1 MLTPACPLWQA
12 ENQWHPNSSSLLSSL
27 KFLTWFCATWKSLAH
42 EAWLPS
48 SILNTVMA
56 RAEPRTHW
64 VWKGCALFPWCCVG
78 HLIIFLVN
86 ISGCFSEWQQVTPS
100 LSVWLLVTGWW
111 RVLFLQR
118 GDLPSQF
125 GGTPWVLVKRR
136 ISAFM
141 LTHLPTMLASQLF
154 LTCVTSASS
163 ASSVGFLSSASHC
176 LSVSVLQGLSVPFI
190 GTFLGGSSSSHSS
203 ISNSDHFVGISTWV
217 SQRNLSAACPRR
229 NYLSCLSLFRVIVLY
244 WLGAFPT
251 TLSPKVEIW
260 EPFSIP
266 ACISLPVSYQCP
278 GPWNGTPLSCLTSP
292 PSPFWCYSRL
302 LYYTI
307 WQPYCRAPG
316 ISPRLS

>member
-1 MLTPACPLWQA
+1 
-12 ENQWHPNSSSLLSSL
+12 
-27 KFLTWFCATWKSLAH
+27 
-42 EAWLPS
+42 
-48 SILNTVMA
+48 MA
-56 RAEPRTHW
+56 RAEPRTLW
-64 VWKGCALFPWCCVG
+64 VWKGYALVPLCCVG

-86 ISGCFSEWQQVTPS
+86 ISGGFSEWQQVTLS
-100 LSVWLLVTGWW
+100 LCVAFSDSGLW

-118 GDLPSQF
+118 GNLPTQF
-125 GGTPWVLVKRR
+125 GGTPWVLVERR

-141 LTHLPTMLASQLF
+141 LTYLPMMLASQLF
-154 LTCVTSASS
+154 LTCVTS

-203 ISNSDHFVGISTWV
+203 ISNSDPFAGISTWV
-217 SQRNLSAACPRR
+217 SQRNLSAACPRW
-229 NYLSCLSLFRVIVLY
+229 NYLSCLSLFHVIVLY
-244 WLGAFPT
+244 WLEAFPS

-302 LYYTI
+302 LYCTI
-307 WQPYCRAPG
+307 WQPYCKAPG